1 MPRRREVPKRNVPPD
16 PIYNSELVT
25 KFINCMMHKGK
36 KTISEQI
43 FYNALDLIAKRTKD
57 DPLKIFK
64 RAIQNSK
71 PQLEVKTRRVGGANY
86 QVPVEVSPGRQ
97 QSLAIRWVLTYSRSR
112 GEKTMRER
120 LAAELLDA
128 YNERGAT
135 IKKKEDTHKM
145 AEANKAFAHFRW

>member
-1 MPRRREVPKRNVPPD
+1 MPRRREVAKRATPPD

-25 KFINCMMHKGK
+25 KFINSMMSKGK
-36 KTISEQI
+36 KTIAENS
-43 FYNALDLIAKRTKD
+43 FYAAMDIISKKAKD

-64 RAIQNSK
+64 RAVQNSK
-71 PQLEVKTRRVGGANY
+71 PQVEVKTRRVGGATY
-86 QVPVEVSPGRQ
+86 QVPIEVSPTRQ
-97 QSLAIRWVLTYSRSR
+97 QSLAIRWLINYSRQR

-120 LAAELLDA
+120 LANELIDA
-128 YNERGAT
+128 FNERGAT